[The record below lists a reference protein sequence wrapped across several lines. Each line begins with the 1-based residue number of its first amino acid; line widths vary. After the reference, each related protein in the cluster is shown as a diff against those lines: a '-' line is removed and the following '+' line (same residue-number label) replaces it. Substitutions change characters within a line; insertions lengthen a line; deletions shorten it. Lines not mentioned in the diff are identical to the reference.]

1 METQDKD
8 LLLKDL
14 CARLPYGV
22 NMHIKYYDLQ
32 GDGELASRDVK
43 LTTDNICYCFDNGHW
58 VDFKLYLRPMS
69 SMTEEEAIEFV
80 SLYGVEDFLKVNVTQ
95 ECLEIIID
103 DELIPVM
110 KLLYEDIH
118 LPVECFDFLLRNH
131 FDFRNLIPMGLAL
144 PAPDGMYDFK

>member
-1 METQDKD
+1 MNKQDIE
-8 LLLKDL
+8 LLMKDL
-14 CARLPYGV
+14 CGRLPYGV
-22 NMHIKYYDLQ
+22 KVQPCGSAFPHKFIGYDKGLVRIDTDQRYELENIKP
-32 GDGELASRDVK
+32 
-43 LTTDNICYCFDNGHW
+43 
-58 VDFKLYLRPMS
+58 YLRPMS

-95 ECLEIIID
+95 ECFEIIID

-118 LPVECFDFLLRNH
+118 LPVECFDFLLKNH

-144 PAPDGMYDFK
+144 PAPDGMYNF